1 MSFEKTTVGNYWQE
15 RQQELEQHLAT
26 GNFNEFFKWGEV
38 AITMYVGHFPFV
50 DVEYQALREK
60 RPGWLELINEP
71 GIGSP
76 SYYPDTLTSPNLIH
90 QTHHLMIWEETT
102 GRKINELD
110 TIFEFGGGYGAMRYV
125 CHKLGFKGKYYIHDL
140 SVYGQLQRTYLDKA
154 APEVF
159 ASTNCGSVHFNPDLF
174 I

>member
-71 GIGSP
+71 GNHLD
-76 SYYPDTLTSPNLIH
+76 YRQLPDFYEDNTPV
-90 QTHHLMIWEETT
+90 
-102 GRKINELD
+102 NERMS
-110 TIFEFGGGYGAMRYV
+110 E
-125 CHKLGFKGKYYIHDL
+125 
-140 SVYGQLQRTYLDKA
+140 
-154 APEVF
+154 
-159 ASTNCGSVHFNPDLF
+159 
-174 I
+174 